1 MSLPR
6 EFVHYLSRRLVE
18 ELIQREMIE
27 LPEKESVRDM
37 IGAVLTEELAVEE
50 RINEEVRQIL
60 KNYAEEMRLT
70 GVSYQDMFKR
80 VKNKLVKDK
89 KIII

>member
-18 ELIQREMIE
+18 ELVQREMIE
-27 LPEKESVRDM
+27 VPEKELLREG
-37 IGAVLTEELAVEE
+37 IEAVLSEEMGAEE
-50 RINEEVRQIL
+50 KVNEEVRQIL
-60 KNYAEEMRLT
+60 KNYAEEMRQT

-80 VKNKLVKDK
+80 VKSKLVKEK
-89 KIII
+89 KVIL